1 MIVDV
6 SKILCL
12 GLVATSLAM
21 AQAAAQVRA
30 PSQQE
35 AGSGASFPEIQPV
48 ITTHSK
54 KANFLKEPAG
64 QGVRR
69 AANWVV
75 DSADNRSLP
84 FIIVDK
90 KDAKVFVF
98 SDQGQLLGAAPAL
111 IGLAQGDESVPGIGD
126 KPLSKIPP
134 EDRTTPAGRFV
145 ASLGH
150 DLGKLNVLWV
160 DYDDA
165 ISLHRVIT
173 TNPAEHRLQRLA
185 TATPLD
191 NRISYGCIN
200 VPAKFFDRVV
210 QSAFMKNGGIVY
222 ILPEIKSM
230 REAFPTYYDVEER
243 AAQSALYPN

>member
-6 SKILCL
+6 RKMLCL

-21 AQAAAQVRA
+21 AQAAAQVRT

-35 AGSGASFPEIQPV
+35 EGSGAGPPEI
-48 ITTHSK
+48 TSHSE
-54 KANFLKEPAG
+54 KANFLKEPAS
-64 QGVRR
+64 QSVRQ
-69 AANWVV
+69 AADWVV

-84 FIIVDK
+84 FIILDK
-90 KDAKVFVF
+90 KGAKVFVF
-98 SDQGQLLGAAPAL
+98 SVQGQLLGAAPAL
-111 IGLAQGDESVPGIGD
+111 IGLAQGDDSAPGIGD

-134 EDRTTPAGRFV
+134 KDRTTPAGRFV
-145 ASLGH
+145 ATLGR
-150 DLGKLNVLWV
+150 DTGKLNVLWV
-160 DYDDA
+160 DYADA
-165 ISLHRVIT
+165 ISLHRVVT
-173 TNPAEHRLQRLA
+173 SNPAEHRLQRLA

-191 NRISYGCIN
+191 NRISFGCIN

-230 REAFPTYYDVEER
+230 RDAFPAYYDVKER
-243 AAQSALYPN
+243 AAEIALYPK